1 MIITRRGPLKI
12 AELWFDEP
20 LRGKHVD
27 IARFIQRT
35 DPLLGAASQPKHTIV
50 IDLRA
55 DEEELFASIKKD
67 TRGEIRRA
75 RDKDGVSCRM
85 WTAPTSQLIRE
96 FCEFYRG
103 FAAQKGLEPIA
114 AAYLH
119 SLCQNSALALSQ
131 ARERDAKALVW
142 HSYVCVDGRARLL
155 KSASQFRAEQDAAT
169 RNAVGRANRFLHWAD
184 ILAFKE
190 TGCAVYDLGGWYSGC
205 ADEQLV
211 RINRFK
217 EEFGGRKV
225 TNYNC
230 ELAMTLLGRC
240 AQTLK
245 RWRTSRM
252 GRVSHCSFTR

>member
-20 LRGKHVD
+20 LQGKRVD
-27 IARFIQRT
+27 IARFLQRT
-35 DPLLGAASQPKHTIV
+35 DAIPGAASQPKHTII

-55 DEEELFASIKKD
+55 DEAELFAAIKKD

-75 RDKDGVSCRM
+75 RDKDGISCRM
-85 WTAPTSQLIRE
+85 WTAPTSQPMRE

-103 FAAQKGLEPIA
+103 FAAQKGLSPIA
-114 AAYLH
+114 ATYLR
-119 SLCQNSALALSQ
+119 SLRENSALALSQ
-131 ARERDAKALVW
+131 ACDREGKALVW
-142 HSYVCVDGRARLL
+142 HSYVCVEGRARLL
-155 KSASQFRAEQDAAT
+155 KSASQFRAEQDAAA

-184 ILAFKE
+184 MLAFKE
-190 TGCAVYDLGGWYSGC
+190 TGCMVYDLGGWYSGC

-217 EEFGGRKV
+217 EEFGGRKAV
-225 TNYNC
+225 HYNC
-230 ELAMTLLGRC
+230 ELAMTLMGRC
-240 AQTLK
+240 AQILK

-252 GRVSHCSFTR
+252 GGVRRWSFTG

>member
-20 LRGKHVD
+20 FRSKRVD

-35 DPLLGAASQPKHTIV
+35 DAIPGAASQRKHTII

-55 DEEELFASIKKD
+55 DERELFACIKKD

-75 RDKDGVSCRM
+75 RDKDGVGCRM
-85 WTAPTSQLIRE
+85 WTAPTAQPIRE

-103 FAAQKGLEPIA
+103 FAAQKGLAPIA
-114 AAYLH
+114 AAYLRG
-119 SLCQNSALALSQ
+119 LCENSALALSQ
-131 ARERDAKALVW
+131 ARDREGKVLVW
-142 HSYVCVDGRARLL
+142 HSYVCVGGRARLL
-155 KSASQFRAEQDAAT
+155 KSASQFRAEQGAAS

-184 ILAFKE
+184 MLAFKE
-190 TGCAVYDLGGWYSGC
+190 TGCTVYDLGGWYSGC

-211 RINRFK
+211 RINCFK

-225 TNYNC
+225 INYNC
-230 ELAMTLLGRC
+230 ELAMTWMGRC
-240 AQTLK
+240 AQILK
-245 RWRTSRM
+245 RWRTSRT
-252 GRVSHCSFTR
+252 GGIRRGSFTG